1 MKTDVGLNN
10 AVESTIYIHCLN
22 RISKM
27 LQIMVTIPVPGM
39 QQLENSNILDIGF
52 HVICE
57 QIQRSTTELRGNT
70 NVTQ

>member
-22 RISKM
+22 SICKM

-39 QQLENSNILDIGF
+39 PQLENSNMLDVGF

-57 QIQRSTTELRGNT
+57 QIQRSTTELSGKT
-70 NVTQ
+70 NVMQ